1 MKKFKYVVVDP
12 ESQKVIREE
21 TSANNEAEVRS
32 LIDSQSYD
40 LVSIEEVGGEN
51 KGLNIKLG
59 QGVSLIER
67 IEFVNQ
73 LALML
78 KSGISI
84 IEGLDI
90 IKEGHKNEY
99 FTDIIGG
106 IQHSIKSGSSF
117 SKSLE
122 NHPEIFD
129 QVFIAMIKAGEQSG
143 NLEKVLIELGSEM
156 KRNYR
161 LKKDVTSAL
170 IYPAVIVGTLVLIGL
185 AMFIFV
191 VPKVADVYD
200 RLDVALPISTKI
212 FLVMGTALSQ
222 YWWLIIPLLVLLVL
236 FGWWGAGTKQGGKIV
251 AKLERKLP
259 IIKNIYYQFNYARFT
274 RVLGILL
281 KSGIQINSS
290 VDLAAAS
297 ITDEEISKSCKKMTK
312 DLEGGESFASTMR
325 EQDVFPIT
333 MIKIVEVG
341 EKTGKLDST
350 LLELSEHYSEELRD
364 TLSRFTSII
373 EPVLVV
379 LIGFAVGAMVISLIG
394 PIYGIISEVQ

>member
-12 ESQKVIREE
+12 DNQKVIREE
-21 TSANNEAEVRS
+21 ATANNEAEIRS
-32 LIDSQSYD
+32 LIDAQNYD
-40 LVSIEEVGGEN
+40 LVSIEEVGRVN
-51 KGLNIKLG
+51 KGLNIRLG
-59 QGVSLIER
+59 QGVSLLER

-90 IKEGHKNEY
+90 IKEGHKNDY
-99 FTDIIGG
+99 FVDIIDG

-117 SKSLE
+117 SNSLK
-122 NHPEIFD
+122 NHPKIFD

-143 NLEKVLIELGSEM
+143 NLEKVLVELGEEM

-191 VPKVADVYD
+191 VPKVADVYE

-212 FLVMGTALSQ
+212 FLVTGTVLSH
-222 YWWLIIPLLVLLVL
+222 YWWLIIPLLVLLIL

-251 AKLERKLP
+251 AKLEKNFP

-290 VDLAAAS
+290 VELSAAS
-297 ITDEEISKSCKKMTK
+297 IADDEISNSCKKMTK

-325 EQDVFPIT
+325 EQDIFPVTMVKIT
-333 MIKIVEVG
+333 EVG

-379 LIGFAVGAMVISLIG
+379 IIGFAVGVMVISLIG
-394 PIYGIISEVQ
+394 PIYGIISQVQ